1 MRKAAAAFS
10 QSPLLIM
17 KIRSTLMLGW
27 LLGLA
32 VATGQEA
39 KPEPAPPPKPEPEM
53 APEDTDVPDGQDAN
67 DPFASGFTSGSAMKI
82 PLLRGKEAR
91 TSLQLRFEVWE
102 LETKKLAARLDMVR
116 GPEDLETL
124 RKELLGDPT
133 SSLLHSL
140 VSGTDEKS
148 RTTDESI
155 LEFIYPTEYEPPV
168 GPPGKPLERGE
179 QAQKENAAWQR
190 WLDAAGKYSVPT
202 SFETRNTGATLDAA
216 IQPVQAEEKTWDVSL
231 SFENVTLAGMTSYGA
246 DDLLI
251 EMPSFAS
258 IRTSGIVRLLEG
270 QWRIKSVQEAP
281 RGKDTKPTGKS
292 WLTLVRVDRAR

>member
-1 MRKAAAAFS
+1 MNDFFS
-10 QSPLLIM
+10 NTMKTRTILL
-17 KIRSTLMLGW
+17 LGW

-32 VATGQEA
+32 AATGQEPQPA
-39 KPEPAPPPKPEPEM
+39 PAPPPKPGPEM
-53 APEDTDVPDGQDAN
+53 APEDTDGPDGQNAN
-67 DPFASGFTSGSAMKI
+67 DPFASGVTSGMAVKI
-82 PLLRGKEAR
+82 PIQRGKEAR
-91 TSLQLRFEVWE
+91 ASLQLRFEVWE
-102 LETKKLAARLDMVR
+102 LETKKLAGLLDAVR
-116 GPEDLETL
+116 APSDLEVL
-124 RKELLGDPT
+124 RKELLADPAAV
-133 SSLLHSL
+133 LLHSL
-140 VSGTDEKS
+140 LSATDEKS

-155 LEFIYPTEYEPPV
+155 LEYIYPTEYEPPV

-216 IQPVQAEEKTWDVSL
+216 IQPVQAEEKTWDVSV
-231 SFENVTLAGMTSYGA
+231 SFENVMLAGMVSHGA

-251 EMPSFAS
+251 GMPAFAS
-258 IRTSGIVRLLEG
+258 ARTSGIVRLLEG

-281 RGKDTKPTGKS
+281 RGKDAKPTGKS